1 MSKYNKKYFEK
12 LDKLVLEES
21 KKDNKDKTIE
31 FIPLTSDVMF
41 KSIMR
46 QNPDVFKDLLIN
58 TMDIKIDDNENC
70 LLFLDKEL
78 IKGNIKEKGKI
89 VDFNVSIGK
98 GLLINVE
105 VNRMEY
111 KNIKYRND
119 LFFEKLDTMQ
129 FEIGDNY
136 NIFKYKKLYQ
146 LNLNASSKERKDI
159 NKRMIV
165 EYDILNKEVVD
176 DRRIKFTI
184 NLANYYDMYYN
195 KSVEM
200 TTNEIFLAGL
210 MSKNFA
216 EMYEIMSIVLEDSK
230 LDKFM
235 ESVINMCKEM
245 ESIHEWQKEKMDE
258 LVKSTMYENGV
269 EDGIEKGIEQ
279 NTIITIKKMLE
290 NNIDIKTISKISGRS
305 LEYIQNIENTLTN

>member
-1 MSKYNKKYFEK
+1 
-12 LDKLVLEES
+12 
-21 KKDNKDKTIE
+21 
-31 FIPLTSDVMF
+31 
-41 KSIMR
+41 
-46 QNPDVFKDLLIN
+46 
-58 TMDIKIDDNENC
+58 
-70 LLFLDKEL
+70 
-78 IKGNIKEKGKI
+78 
-89 VDFNVSIGK
+89 
-98 GLLINVE
+98 
-105 VNRMEY
+105 
-111 KNIKYRND
+111 
-119 LFFEKLDTMQ
+119 MQ

-290 NNIDIKTISKISGRS
+290 NNIDIKTISKINGKNI
-305 LEYIQNIENTLTN
+305 EYIQNIENTLTN